1 MLVDLGYSKKGVPLL
16 NTAYLWRSLPALFDV
31 QIWLSLVSIFHR
43 PPFYNKHTYT
53 VSDVPSLFLYSGLKH
68 LLFGWFP

>member
-1 MLVDLGYSKKGVPLL
+1 MLVDLGYSKKDVPLL